1 MKIELVPDPGPE
13 DAAARA
19 ALAALEEEGLAREP
33 RPAGLD
39 APWRLAGLEHALD
52 RDVQRKT
59 PVYRRSSR
67 ETPTS
72 G

>member
-1 MKIELVPDPGPE
+1 MEIELVPDPGPE

-52 RDVQRKT
+52 RDIGAPAIRGVVPGSGQR
-59 PVYRRSSR
+59 
-67 ETPTS
+67 